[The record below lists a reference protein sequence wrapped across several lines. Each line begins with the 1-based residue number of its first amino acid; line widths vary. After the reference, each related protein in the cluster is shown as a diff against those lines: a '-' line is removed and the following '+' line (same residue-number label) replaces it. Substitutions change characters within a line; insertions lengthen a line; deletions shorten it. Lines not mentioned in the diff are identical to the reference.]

1 MTTKE
6 AINIIE
12 DFKNLIIDLSNGNGD
27 RSKINQSVA
36 QVKNITYIAGT
47 QKLMTVAPPPM
58 IGGLIFRDVDPLD
71 LLFTAPYGMDYEIH
85 NAVIDIMDETIGILN
100 ANPEIIEKSKEKK
113 SIGKNCNSPILDN
126 SKVFV
131 VHGRDNELKESV
143 ARFVEKLGL
152 NAIILHEQVNGG
164 KTIIEKFEDA
174 ANVGFT
180 IVLLTPDDIGGLEGE
195 RCI

>member
-113 SIGKNCNSPILDN
+113 VLERIATLLFLITLRYLS
-126 SKVFV
+126 FM
-131 VHGRDNELKESV
+131 
-143 ARFVEKLGL
+143 
-152 NAIILHEQVNGG
+152 
-164 KTIIEKFEDA
+164 
-174 ANVGFT
+174 VG
-180 IVLLTPDDIGGLEGE
+180 IMS
-195 RCI
+195 